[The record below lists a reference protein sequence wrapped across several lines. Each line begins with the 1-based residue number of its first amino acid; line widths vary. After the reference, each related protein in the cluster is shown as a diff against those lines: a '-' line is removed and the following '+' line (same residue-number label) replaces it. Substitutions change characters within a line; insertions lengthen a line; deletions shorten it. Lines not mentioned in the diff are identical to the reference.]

1 MRRIERI
8 DGYGFHHKIKLVT
21 TNNMRLGTG
30 AFISGR
36 PVFGAILFDLVQ
48 ELVGPQIFD
57 FHFDILGDC
66 VVLVAAGA
74 NRGYRRFA
82 AIDYEIYWD
91 LK

>member
-8 DGYGFHHKIKLVT
+8 NRNSFHHKIKLVT
-21 TNNMRLGTG
+21 TNDVRLGTG
-30 AFISGR
+30 AFVPGW

-48 ELVGPQIFD
+48 ELVGPQISY

-66 VVLVAAGA
+66 VVFVAASA
-74 NRGYRRFA
+74 NRGYRCFA

-91 LK
+91 LE

>member
-8 DGYGFHHKIKLVT
+8 NGYGFHHEIELVT
-21 TNNMRLGTG
+21 TNDVRLGTS

-36 PVFGAILFDLVQ
+36 PVFCAILFDLVQ
-48 ELVGPQIFD
+48 ELVGPQISY

-66 VVLVAAGA
+66 VVFVAASA

-91 LK
+91 LE